1 MYKIKPLFILIIL
14 LLLSTGLIK
23 AQSTDSLI
31 KDIRAKYQS
40 IRSNLKNYDTTSR
53 EEWEESTEGGQ
64 IIGYYKKKDLK
75 LIEGF
80 YFGETGKTETE
91 YYFDKGL
98 LLFVFEK
105 RYAYNRPIY
114 WDKKHAQENSDSV
127 TFDSVKTII
136 AEDKLY
142 FYREKLIRWISN
154 KTTEVDISLL
164 ANSLYGQSLIDHAYK
179 LQDIF
184 KK

>member
-1 MYKIKPLFILIIL
+1 MYKAKPQFTLIIL
-14 LLLSTGLIK
+14 LFFSSGLIK

-75 LIEGF
+75 LIEGI

-114 WDKKHAQENSDSV
+114 WDKKHAQENIDSV

-136 AEDKLY
+136 AEDRFY
-142 FYREKLIRWISN
+142 FYEEKLIRWFSN
-154 KTTEVDISLL
+154 KTIEVDISLL
-164 ANSLYGQSLIDHAYK
+164 ANSLFGESLIENAYK
-179 LQDIF
+179 LRDIL